1 MGLFARIQDA
11 LNLARFL
18 PKDEQSRQSLAASG
32 GHIMQYH
39 NEANFDVMFAKEYWT
54 GDSRDGRLVNGDG
67 YHYYQL
73 TRDGKILEAFEYY
86 EREDGTSV
94 VSPLPEMRNVHWIED
109 LGFDDLE
116 VLDVIPES
124 EFQQVKE
131 STFKHS

>member
-1 MGLFARIQDA
+1 
-11 LNLARFL
+11 L
-18 PKDEQSRQSLAASG
+18 PKYVQGRQRLAASG
-32 GHIMQYH
+32 GQIMQHH
-39 NEANFDVMFAKEYWT
+39 NEANFDIMFAKEYWT

-73 TRDGKILEAFEYY
+73 TKDGKILEAFEYY

-116 VLDVIPES
+116 VLDMIPES

>member
-1 MGLFARIQDA
+1 MAFFACSQEA
-11 LNLARFL
+11 LNLVRFL
-18 PKDEQSRQSLAASG
+18 PKDWQRWQSLAASG
-32 GHIMQYH
+32 GHIMQH
-39 NEANFDVMFAKEYWT
+39 HSEVNFDVMFAKEYWT

-73 TRDGKILEAFEYY
+73 TKDGKILEAFEYY

-124 EFQQVKE
+124 EFQSVKE